1 MEAVMMLDTLMVW
14 NLTSMLFCSLLKV
27 ELSLAAH
34 SSLSRRQT
42 RRTVEFSLKVMY
54 SRILMSSSAGSSTRA
69 SCRWPG
75 PPRPP
80 GHRVWG
86 AGGQVRDVRDVMDV
100 RDVRDVMVRRGEV
113 REVRVKR
120 VRVQE
125 LQGNSW
131 APRAKAEAGGG

>member
-1 MEAVMMLDTLMVW
+1 MRSGGTLMVW

-54 SRILMSSSAGSSTRA
+54 SRILMRSSAGSSTRA
-69 SCRWPG
+69 SWRWPG

-86 AGGQVRDVRDVMDV
+86 AGVRQAGRQGQEVG
-100 RDVRDVMVRRGEV
+100 GEGGQG
-113 REVRVKR
+113 
-120 VRVQE
+120 QE
-125 LQGNSW
+125 GQGQGS
-131 APRAKAEAGGG
+131 